1 MTRGCFP
8 ARLWILAHGTPLV
21 PLPRP
26 LAGRTECREDA
37 LTSLGQ
43 AGQMGKGPLA
53 SENPSSTGPSPCQES
68 ATYKCV
74 PSRFS
79 QEWLSCGD
87 PACPKEQYDC
97 IQTCHA
103 GRGIKERNRFPG
115 LQATAANPGLGMTEN
130 LLTLQWK
137 CKRKKNTK
145 TNKQKR
151 LKMKLQLIFTKHLSV
166 LVAHLWMVENLA
178 SKLQRV
184 QMPFSA
190 SVSFSLVA
198 ECTTRL
204 HTLPVLLYFFLG
216 SGPYFCLWS

>member
-8 ARLWILAHGTPLV
+8 ARLWILAHETPLV

-37 LTSLGQ
+37 LTSPGQ

-53 SENPSSTGPSPCQES
+53 SENPSSTGLSPCQES

-79 QEWLSCGD
+79 QEWLSYGD

-103 GRGIKERNRFPG
+103 GRGIKECNRFPG

-137 CKRKKNTK
+137 CKRKKK
-145 TNKQKR
+145 
-151 LKMKLQLIFTKHLSV
+151 SV
-166 LVAHLWMVENLA
+166 GIWIWTWGHTC
-178 SKLQRV
+178 
-184 QMPFSA
+184 
-190 SVSFSLVA
+190 SL
-198 ECTTRL
+198 
-204 HTLPVLLYFFLG
+204 F
-216 SGPYFCLWS
+216 W

>member
-37 LTSLGQ
+37 LTSPGQ

-53 SENPSSTGPSPCQES
+53 SENPSSTGLSPCQES

-79 QEWLSCGD
+79 QEWLSYGD

-103 GRGIKERNRFPG
+103 GRGIKECNRFPG

-137 CKRKKNTK
+137 CKRKKKISGNLNLDMRPHLQSFLVEREGK
-145 TNKQKR
+145 T
-151 LKMKLQLIFTKHLSV
+151 
-166 LVAHLWMVENLA
+166 
-178 SKLQRV
+178 
-184 QMPFSA
+184 
-190 SVSFSLVA
+190 SLHIYA
-198 ECTTRL
+198 
-204 HTLPVLLYFFLG
+204 VLLGKCREWQRAFLI
-216 SGPYFCLWS
+216 STFS